1 MAGKDKLAEA
11 PGLTDRQKAWARASD
26 EEHDRGNEFAAGFF
40 ALLALPSEQE
50 RAESREAKRG

>member
-40 ALLALPSEQE
+40 ALLEGGQAWIGIEL
-50 RAESREAKRG
+50 